1 MGLNT
6 TCPVPA
12 GAQDYGVRG
21 TAWIP
26 LVWSAAACSITTIAI
41 ALSLVVLHLRRYRA
55 PREQRQIIRIVFC
68 VIVYAVIAFFE
79 VASYEVAQYIDPLGD
94 LYEAFGLCALYLLF
108 LQYAAPSGTFAND
121 DILSAA
127 RAAEETTVS
136 FDWVRVGYIFVF
148 QYPITEIFC
157 VILIESTEAT
167 GTYCSYSLYPY
178 FGHIWVEIIQSL
190 GIGACVIAILVFR
203 GNMKQ
208 RMKVRRGL
216 AKLVC
221 FKIIVFIR
229 FAQAWVFSL
238 LLQYNVIKTSPT
250 FSYNDILW
258 GIPGLA
264 TCAEMVLFSLGFWY
278 AFSSTEYGSNAKP
291 RDSPLPLGK
300 ALLDVIN
307 PMDLISGI
315 ARIFPLWGEIHR
327 SGDWAQWRAA
337 IPINRQI
344 RKYRNKKR
352 AGGNVRYEEV
362 RGEGTEELK
371 MPKQSHS
378 RSGSDAFD
386 VEDTPTM
393 GMGGQTLY
401 QPPSGSPPDDASSS
415 LMPEGSL
422 RASSQGQWNGRRYDR
437 SPSPPRGRNPEGMA
451 GYEVV

>member
-12 GAQDYGVRG
+12 GAQDYGVRS

-167 GTYCSYSLYPY
+167 GTYCSYSLYPS

-315 ARIFPLWGEIHR
+315 ARIFPLRGEIHR
-327 SGDWAQWRAA
+327 SR
-337 IPINRQI
+337 
-344 RKYRNKKR
+344 
-352 AGGNVRYEEV
+352 
-362 RGEGTEELK
+362 
-371 MPKQSHS
+371 
-378 RSGSDAFD
+378 
-386 VEDTPTM
+386 
-393 GMGGQTLY
+393 
-401 QPPSGSPPDDASSS
+401 SSS
-415 LMPEGSL
+415 SSIVPALKQHCTNSRLFPIAAAMRFALCYQGDAGWSMVKLIGTDDIMEFDLL
-422 RASSQGQWNGRRYDR
+422 RDNANDQLSVSGDHE
-437 SPSPPRGRNPEGMA
+437 PRFALDVLQHTR
-451 GYEVV
+451 